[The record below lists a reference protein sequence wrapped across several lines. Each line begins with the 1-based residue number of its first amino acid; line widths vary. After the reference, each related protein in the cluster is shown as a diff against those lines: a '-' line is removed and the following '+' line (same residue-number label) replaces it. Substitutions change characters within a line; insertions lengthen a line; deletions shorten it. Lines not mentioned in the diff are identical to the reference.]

1 MMCCLN
7 TPLLSEMKKAMKN
20 DDATEFKFYFWLS
33 IQLKPTNY
41 ACYFNGEIRFL
52 DYTQ

>member
-20 DDATEFKFYFWLS
+20 DDATEFKFY
-33 IQLKPTNY
+33 I
-41 ACYFNGEIRFL
+41 
-52 DYTQ
+52 